1 MENSNANQTSAKTS
15 DLPLLNHF
23 SKLRENPKWIVKLII
38 FTILSFISLLL
49 TNYITDNTEILKKAG
64 LDSSQIEQQNEM
76 DIGTL
81 IGQTVGGVIF
91 GLLIIFLIFLI
102 ISKIMK
108 SDARAI
114 HIFSASISYLI
125 ITTAFSIIVYGIQA
139 LFGLTLPDT
148 QIDSLNVFDKGNQYL
163 SVFNLSGLLS
173 AYLIFAVYYGTS
185 KLSKKVSII
194 WAIVALI
201 VTIGFGLISA
211 SFINAIQGLV

>member
-1 MENSNANQTSAKTS
+1 MENTNSNQTNIETS
-15 DLPLLNHF
+15 DLPFVDHF

-38 FTILSFISLLL
+38 LTILSFISLLL

-64 LDSSQIEQQNEM
+64 LNPSQIEQQNEM
-76 DIGTL
+76 NIGTL

-91 GLLIIFLIFLI
+91 GLLFIFLIFLI
-102 ISKIMK
+102 VSKIMK
-108 SDARAI
+108 SDARPI

-125 ITTAFSIIVYGIQA
+125 VTTAFSIIIFGIQA

-148 QIDSLNVFDKGNQYL
+148 QIDSLNIFDKGNQYL

-185 KLSKKVSII
+185 KLSKKASII

-211 SFINAIQGLV
+211 SFVSAVQDLV

>member
-15 DLPLLNHF
+15 DLPLVNHF

-102 ISKIMK
+102 VSKIMK

-163 SVFNLSGLLS
+163 SVFNLSSLLS

-185 KLSKKVSII
+185 KLSKKASII

-201 VTIGFGLISA
+201 VTIGLGLISA

>member
-15 DLPLLNHF
+15 DLPLVNHF

-38 FTILSFISLLL
+38 FTILSFISLLF

-102 ISKIMK
+102 VSKIMK

-163 SVFNLSGLLS
+163 SVFNLSSLLS

-185 KLSKKVSII
+185 KLSKKASII

-201 VTIGFGLISA
+201 VTIGLGLISA

>member
-1 MENSNANQTSAKTS
+1 MENSNANQISAKTS
-15 DLPLLNHF
+15 DLPLVNHF

-102 ISKIMK
+102 VSKIMK

-163 SVFNLSGLLS
+163 SVFNLSSLLS

-185 KLSKKVSII
+185 KLSKKASII

-201 VTIGFGLISA
+201 VTIGLGLISA

>member
-102 ISKIMK
+102 VSKIMK

-163 SVFNLSGLLS
+163 SVFNLSSLLS

-185 KLSKKVSII
+185 KLSKKASII

-201 VTIGFGLISA
+201 VTIGLGLISA